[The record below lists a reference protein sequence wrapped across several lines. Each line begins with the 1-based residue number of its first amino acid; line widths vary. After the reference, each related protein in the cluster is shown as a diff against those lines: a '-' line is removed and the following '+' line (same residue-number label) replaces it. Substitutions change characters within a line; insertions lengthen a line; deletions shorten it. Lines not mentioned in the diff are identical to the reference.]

1 MVVEPHTHGGHSYTD
16 WCAIMAGTV
25 LAIAISLVLLNF
37 GSVVGLADTFDMTA
51 SDITA
56 VKIFSVGIW
65 LLWIQMIASL
75 AGGYMAGRL
84 RTLAGGA
91 SAHERE
97 MRDGMHGLLVWASGT
112 VLVAIGAAIVAAFS
126 AIAAGV
132 TGNAGEAEATLT
144 EAAMRVSENTAII
157 FAFGAAASSLVAG
170 VVSWW
175 AATVGGD
182 HRDNNID
189 LTRYFSFR
197 RV

>member
-1 MVVEPHTHGGHSYTD
+1 MEPHIHTHSYTD
-16 WCAIMAGTV
+16 WCAIMGGTV

-37 GSVVGLADTFDMTA
+37 GAVAGFADNLDTTVDN
-51 SDITA
+51 ITA
-56 VKIFSVGIW
+56 VKVFTVGIW

-75 AGGYMAGRL
+75 AGGYLAGRL
-84 RTLAGGA
+84 RTAVGTTTE
-91 SAHERE
+91 HERD
-97 MRDGMHGLLVWASGT
+97 MRDGAHGLLVWASST
-112 VLVAIGAAIVAAFS
+112 VLVAIGAAAVAAVS
-126 AIAAGV
+126 AIGAGM

-144 EAAMRVSENTAII
+144 EAAQRISDNAAII
-157 FAFGAAASSLVAG
+157 FAFAAAASSLVAG

>member
-1 MVVEPHTHGGHSYTD
+1 MEPHIHTHSYTD
-16 WCAIMAGTV
+16 WCAIAAGTV
-25 LAIAISLVLLNF
+25 LSIAISIILLNF
-37 GSVVGLADTFDMTA
+37 GAVVGFADDLEMA
-51 SDITA
+51 PEDITA
-56 VKIFSVGIW
+56 VKVLSIGVW

-75 AGGYMAGRL
+75 SGGYMAGRL
-84 RTLAGGA
+84 RTAVGA
-91 SAHERE
+91 TTEHERD

-112 VLVAIGAAIVAAFS
+112 VLVAVGAAAVAAFS
-126 AIAAGV
+126 AIGAGM

-144 EAAMRVSENTAII
+144 EAAQRVEENTAII
-157 FAFGAAASSLVAG
+157 FAFCAAASSLVAG

-175 AATVGGD
+175 AATIGGD